1 MRSLEQRSALSAH
14 PVPSVPASLTFLGE
28 RRFVLFAG
36 GTVALLAVALFATT
50 VGAVPIGLDHATA
63 IVMSVFGRPLPS
75 DVSAQDATVLLSI
88 RLPRIALG
96 MMAGA
101 GLSAAGAVLQAIFRN
116 PLADP
121 MLIGVSSGAAL
132 AVTAVVVIGDVVA
145 GSSIGRL
152 LHGLGPFASPLAGFA
167 GGLAATWLLYRVAT
181 HEGGTSLATMLLAGI
196 AINALAFAGI
206 GLMTTVAS
214 NEQLRNLAFWN
225 FGSVAGAG
233 WQTVGVVAIAVLATT
248 IALTRLAP
256 ALDAMAL
263 GELEARHLGFA
274 TQRVKRLVIGLSALA
289 AGFVVA
295 VCGVIGFV
303 ALVAPHIARSLFGAD
318 NRTVIPASTLI
329 GALLLMLA
337 DLFGRTI
344 AAPAELP
351 IGIVTALIGAP
362 FFLWL
367 LIRQR
372 SRPDLAG

>member
-1 MRSLEQRSALSAH
+1 MLGAAVLALIVAAL
-14 PVPSVPASLTFLGE
+14 VAS
-28 RRFVLFAG
+28 
-36 GTVALLAVALFATT
+36 T
-50 VGAVPIGLDHATA
+50 VGAVPIGFGHVIA
-63 IVMSVFGRPLPS
+63 IVLSVFGAPLPA

-88 RLPRIALG
+88 RLPRIGLG
-96 MMAGA
+96 MAAGA

-121 MLIGVSSGAAL
+121 TLIGVSSGAAL
-132 AVTAVVVIGDVVA
+132 AVTAVIVAGDAFVGSSR
-145 GSSIGRL
+145 GSSIGDL
-152 LHGLGPFASPLAGFA
+152 LVMLGPFALPLAGFV

-181 HEGGTSLATMLLAGI
+181 REGGTSLSTMLLAGI

-206 GLMTTVAS
+206 GLLTIVAS
-214 NEQLRNLAFWN
+214 NEQLRNIAFWN
-225 FGSVAGAG
+225 FGSVGGAR
-233 WQTVGVVAIAVLATT
+233 WQTVGVVAVAVIAATVV
-248 IALTRLAP
+248 LTRMAP
-256 ALDAMAL
+256 ALNAMAL

-274 TQRVKRLVIGLSALA
+274 TERVKRLVIALAALA

-318 NRTVIPASTLI
+318 NRLVIPASASI
-329 GALLLMLA
+329 GALLLLLA
-337 DLFGRTI
+337 DLFGRTV

-367 LIRQR
+367 LMRQR
-372 SRPDLAG
+372 PSGTLA